1 MDTLLLEYRLKVHE
15 ISRLALLDVMG
26 WSETTRQARC
36 IRGENWTV
44 AELRTLLRI
53 GFTFDELRSIFFN
66 QYDHKSGRDEAERA

>member
-44 AELRTLLRI
+44 SELRTLLQI
-53 GFTFDELRSIFFN
+53 GFTFDELRAIFF
-66 QYDHKSGRDEAERA
+66 SGNGSKTNHENERR